1 MLMTILLV
9 LAIAAV
15 GLHLFVSYIVP
26 MFAPTRS
33 AVAFI
38 CGVVALIAIVLAFL
52 VGFHVI
58 VISSGG

>member
-15 GLHLFVSYIVP
+15 GLHLFVAYIVP
-26 MFAPTRS
+26 MFSPTRS
-33 AVAFI
+33 AIALL
-38 CGVVALIAIVLAFL
+38 CGVIAVIAIVLAFL

-58 VISSGG
+58 VIPS